1 MMDFIDL
8 QLVEVRAETTD
19 LAHLKLSGVPPD
31 FLAAYKV
38 PGQYVQI
45 KHGDLKPGFFAIAN
59 APGGEYLEL
68 LIKRGAPLADII
80 CAKKAGETLSVST
93 PQGKG
98 YALDQARGKD
108 VFVVG
113 VGSGVA
119 PLRALMQV
127 LLKDRASYGNITFI
141 YGTRCVTG
149 FPYSGEMQA
158 WKNRGAEVVCVCSQ
172 PGTDPWDGPV
182 GRVHQAL
189 LAREAKPKSDT
200 IVFACGMKPMVED
213 LKVALGTLGVSAN
226 QVLQN
231 F

>member
-1 MMDFIDL
+1 MDFLDL
-8 QLVEVRAETTD
+8 TLTEVRSETTD
-19 LAHLKLSGVPPD
+19 LAHLKLKAPPE
-31 FLAAYKV
+31 FLSQYKT

-45 KHGDLKPGFFAIAN
+45 KLGDAKPGFFAIAA
-59 APGGEYLEL
+59 APGAEQLEL
-68 LIKRGAPLADII
+68 LIKRGSPLADAI
-80 CAKKAGETLSVST
+80 CAKKAGDPLSVSA

-119 PLRALMQV
+119 PLRALMQTM
-127 LLKDRASYGNITFI
+127 LKDRASFGKITFI

-158 WKNRGAEVVCVCSQ
+158 WRNRGAEVVCVCSQ
-172 PGTDPWDGPV
+172 PGADPWDGPV
-182 GRVHQAL
+182 GRVQQAI
-189 LAREAKPKSDT
+189 LAREEKPGPNT

-213 LKVALGTLGVSAN
+213 LKAALATLGIPGDRVM
-226 QVLQN
+226 QN